1 MTTTGNKVN
10 AGRPTDFLDA
20 ALLDAASLDAGITRN
35 DPPKSLENIGEIREN
50 SCASIDA
57 RFLRL
62 GYFAVSL
69 KNVSSPG
76 ESRLVHAGSLQGH
89 YDLRGQHG

>member
-35 DPPKSLENIGEIREN
+35 DPPKSLENIGEILEN

-62 GYFAVSL
+62 GYFAVFF
-69 KNVSSPG
+69 KD
-76 ESRLVHAGSLQGH
+76 RLLSWRKPSCTRRVFAGSL
-89 YDLRGQHG
+89 